1 LRHAPREAGHS
12 PGIQW
17 PRVLGFFMPEDFV
30 VAGSSTFVDGRVRQS
45 FAPQAS
51 RKLAVIRHLQQ
62 IAHGRGHEAAL

>member
-1 LRHAPREAGHS
+1 
-12 PGIQW
+12 
-17 PRVLGFFMPEDFV
+17 MPEDFV